1 MRGPARLESTAI
13 KVIKPPGTFA
23 SAQTEPTSDVA
34 LQSVRWKKETFD
46 PAAAGIKDRKKFVT
60 DTGLPVEP
68 LYTPAH
74 LERINF
80 DYLRDL
86 GFPGE
91 YPFTRGDRPG
101 MNRTDPFVISA
112 YSGFGDAEAC
122 NRRFKKLIEFGT
134 EQILVALDLPTQCGY
149 DSDHEMATAEIGN
162 VGVAIDTLADME
174 ILFDG
179 IPADSIKRIG
189 TLGNSIGPI
198 VLALY
203 AALGEKQGIAW
214 SRYTVNLQNDPLKEY
229 IARGTQILPPAPA
242 AKLAT
247 DAVAWCV
254 EHAPNWSPMTV
265 CVNHINAGGAGSS
278 MGTAIALS
286 NARHYI
292 NLLLA
297 QGYTIDQV
305 APLLHMFP
313 DERHDFFVSVANL
326 RALRRIWARM
336 MQEQYGATKPE
347 AMACR
352 TTVYGHGQEALAE
365 PLNNIPRTAFGTLAY
380 VLGGASY
387 VYLAGYDEAVST
399 PNENSARVALRTLQ
413 ILANEHG
420 FTETIDPL
428 GGSYYVETLTA
439 QVEKQILDG
448 LAQID
453 EIGGALNAISTG
465 FARRAMTE
473 GAVRRQRAIDSGDRP
488 WVTVNMWQQKPD
500 VPNTAFRGDPQAGT
514 RQLARLAQVKAP
526 RDQARVKAALADVDR
541 ATAEDRNVTP
551 AVLEAVRSYAT
562 VGEIVDIWRKGLAA
576 FVPSTD
582 FKIPAPSPPAIRR
595 RKPRI
600 LIAKVVLDGHDVG
613 ARVVAR

>member
-1 MRGPARLESTAI
+1 MNVLKAPGDFAKSADTSQDIERECARWIAEA
-13 KVIKPPGTFA
+13 FA
-23 SAQTEPTSDVA
+23 
-34 LQSVRWKKETFD
+34 
-46 PAAAGIKDRKKFVT
+46 PAAAGGNARKTVAA
-60 DTGLPVEP
+60 DVGIAIEP

-74 LERINF
+74 LTRIGF

-86 GFPGE
+86 GFPGQ

-101 MNRTDPFVISA
+101 MNRTDPFVVSA
-112 YSGFGDAEAC
+112 YVGYGDAEAC
-122 NRRFKKLIEFGT
+122 NRRLRKLIEIGT
-134 EQILVALDLPTQCGY
+134 EQILLAFDLPTQCGY
-149 DSDHEMATAEIGN
+149 DSDHEMATAEVGS

-174 ILFDG
+174 LLFEG

-198 VLALY
+198 VLALF

-214 SRYTVNLQNDPLKEY
+214 DRYTVNLQNDPLKEY
-229 IARGTQILPPAPA
+229 IARGTQILPPEPA
-242 AKLAT
+242 ARLAA
-247 DAVAWCV
+247 DAVAWCA

-278 MGTAIALS
+278 MGTAIALA

-292 NLLLA
+292 ELLLA
-297 QGYTIDQV
+297 RGISIDRV
-305 APLLHMFP
+305 APLVHMFP

-336 MQEQYGATKPE
+336 MKETYGATTPA

-413 ILANEHG
+413 IIANEHG
-420 FTETIDPL
+420 FSDTIDPL

-439 QVEKQILDG
+439 EVERQILDG
-448 LAQID
+448 MAQIGR
-453 EIGGALNAISTG
+453 IGGALAAIHTG
-465 FARRAMTE
+465 FARRVMTE
-473 GAVRRQRAIDSGDRP
+473 GAVRRQRAIDGGARP
-488 WVTVNMWQQKPD
+488 WVTVNKWPQKPD
-500 VPNTAFRGDPQAGT
+500 VANTAFRGDASASE
-514 RQLARLAQVKAP
+514 RQLARLA
-526 RDQARVKAALADVDR
+526 RVKAGRDQGRVTAALAEVDR
-541 ATAEDRNVTP
+541 AAAEGRNVVP
-551 AVLEAVRSYAT
+551 SVLDAVRAYAS
-562 VGEIVDIWRKGLAA
+562 VGEIVEVWRRRFGS

-582 FKIPAPSPPAIRR
+582 F
-595 RKPRI
+595 
-600 LIAKVVLDGHDVG
+600 
-613 ARVVAR
+613 

>member
-1 MRGPARLESTAI
+1 MNDPKRPPPLDAPATDAARELDAET
-13 KVIKPPGTFA
+13 
-23 SAQTEPTSDVA
+23 Q
-34 LQSVRWKKETFD
+34 RWARETFG
-46 PAAAGIKDRKKFVT
+46 PAAAARPQRKPFVT
-60 DTGLPVEP
+60 DVGIGVEP
-68 LYTPAH
+68 LYTPLD
-74 LERINF
+74 LERAGF

-101 MNRTDPFVISA
+101 MNRIEPFVVSA

-122 NRRFKKLIEFGT
+122 NARFRKLIEIGT

-149 DSDHEMATAEIGN
+149 DSDHEMSTAEVGQ

-174 ILFDG
+174 LLFDG

-203 AALGEKQGIAW
+203 AALGEKQGIPW

-242 AKLAT
+242 AKLAA

-254 EHAPNWSPMTV
+254 DHAPNWSPITV

-278 MGTAIALS
+278 MGTAIALA

-292 NLLLA
+292 ELVLG
-297 QGYTIDQV
+297 QGFSIDRV
-305 APLLHMFP
+305 APLVHMFP
-313 DERHDFFVSVANL
+313 DERHDFFVSIANL
-326 RALRRIWARM
+326 RALRRIWARLM
-336 MQEQYGATKPE
+336 KETYGATRPE

-413 ILANEHG
+413 IIAHEHG
-420 FTETIDPL
+420 FGDTIDPL
-428 GGSYYVETLTA
+428 GGSYYVEALTA
-439 QVEKQILDG
+439 QVERQIRDG
-448 LAQID
+448 MAQID
-453 EIGGALNAISTG
+453 RIGGALAVLATG
-465 FARRAMTE
+465 FGRKVMTE
-473 GAVRRQRAIDSGDRP
+473 GAVRRQRAIDSGERP
-488 WVTVNMWQQKPD
+488 WVTVNLWPQRPN
-500 VPNTAFRGDPQAGT
+500 VPNTAFRGDPKAT
-514 RQLARLAQVKAP
+514 ERQLARLAQVKAS
-526 RDQARVKAALADVDR
+526 RNRAQVEATLAAIDNACAN
-541 ATAEDRNVTP
+541 ATNVVP
-551 AVLEAVRSYAT
+551 SVLEAVRAYAT
-562 VGEIVDIWRKGLAA
+562 VGEIVEVWRKRFGS

-582 FKIPAPSPPAIRR
+582 F
-595 RKPRI
+595 
-600 LIAKVVLDGHDVG
+600 
-613 ARVVAR
+613 